1 MDALNRLLD
10 EATGADLA
18 RLRVVSRTESGA
30 WLQALPSP
38 HMGTLLHQVSLRV
51 AVALRLG
58 CDVFSPHLCICG
70 SMVEANAHHALSCG
84 RCSGR
89 VPRHRALYDIVRRA
103 LISVNVP
110 CVLEPPGLCRS
121 DGKRPDGLTLVPWR
135 RGKCLL
141 WDATCVNTFA
151 ASNLSRTV
159 RSAGAAAEAAADRKR
174 NKYSV
179 LATDYEFVPMAF
191 EMTSCWGS
199 DALSFVTEIGRR
211 LRERG
216 LDARSGTY
224 LTQRLSIAIQ
234 RGNAASVTSTFA
246 PYVPGGLI

>member
-1 MDALNRLLD
+1 MRARV
-10 EATGADLA
+10 TGF
-18 RLRVVSRTESGA
+18 VSFRRQKTRRSYF
-30 WLQALPSP
+30 S
-38 HMGTLLHQVSLRV
+38 TVSK
-51 AVALRLG
+51 
-58 CDVFSPHLCICG
+58 DS
-70 SMVEANAHHALSCG
+70 
-84 RCSGR
+84 
-89 VPRHRALYDIVRRA
+89 
-103 LISVNVP
+103 
-110 CVLEPPGLCRS
+110 
-121 DGKRPDGLTLVPWR
+121 
-135 RGKCLL
+135 
-141 WDATCVNTFA
+141 FA

-234 RGNAASVTSTFA
+234 RGNAASITSTFA